1 MVKIEVDL
9 LQNEIETYIQCR
21 DSCIA
26 CRYYDDFQI
35 KSNFL
40 LLLIYQKKIFGSRTG
55 IYLPRVFVPAFFCL
69 HLLYSSHLLYFIPV
83 NPSLNLE
90 HSYSSRSRI
99 TFLTLR

>member
-55 IYLPRVFVPAFFCL
+55 IYLPRVFVPAFFL
-69 HLLYSSHLLYFIPV
+69 FAFII
-83 NPSLNLE
+83 L
-90 HSYSSRSRI
+90 I
-99 TFLTLR
+99 TFTVFYTCKSFIESRA